1 MKLPGRATVPIYKYF
16 GGHGKEV
23 MAEMQKKHGEK
34 KGTSIFYATANKRG
48 EKPKGEK

>member
-1 MKLPGRATVPIYKYF
+1 VPIYKYF
-16 GGHGKEV
+16 GGKGEQV
-23 MAEMQKKHGEK
+23 MSDMQKRYGEK